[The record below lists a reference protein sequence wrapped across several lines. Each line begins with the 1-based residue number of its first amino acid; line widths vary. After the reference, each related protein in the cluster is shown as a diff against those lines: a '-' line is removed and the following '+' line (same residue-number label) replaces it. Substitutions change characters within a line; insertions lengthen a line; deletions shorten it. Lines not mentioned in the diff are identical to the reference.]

1 MYVCVCNGVTDRD
14 IRRAADAGCRELAEL
29 TARTG
34 CASACGCC
42 ASLAAALLDEAELT
56 RPQAEEVAAAVDF
69 AEDAAWEDTAELL
82 RDVHTEAPAV

>member
-42 ASLAAALLDEAELT
+42 ASLATALLDEAAAGRDATL
-56 RPQAEEVAAAVDF
+56 PVAA
-69 AEDAAWEDTAELL
+69 
-82 RDVHTEAPAV
+82 